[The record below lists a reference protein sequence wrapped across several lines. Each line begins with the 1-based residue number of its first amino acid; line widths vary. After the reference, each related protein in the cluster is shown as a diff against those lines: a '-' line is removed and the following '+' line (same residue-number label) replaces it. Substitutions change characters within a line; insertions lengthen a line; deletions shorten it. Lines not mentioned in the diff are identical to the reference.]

1 MIKLKHLSFAYDKT
15 PILHNINLNIQK
27 GELVGIIGES
37 GSGKTTLMNLVL
49 GDLTPIQGTIDINTS
64 RILPIFQQATQSFNP
79 KLTIKASLKEPLKYY
94 ANAEQSFDQVVLP
107 LMKQL
112 DLDRHLL
119 TRYPDQVSGG
129 QLQRFNVLRTV
140 MLQPDVLICDEITSS
155 LDVVAEQKLVEKLKT
170 IHHQQQTTMIIISH
184 DIAMLNQIVERM
196 IVIQNGQIVDDF
208 KTEALFNPS
217 RHPYTKE
224 LIEAYNEN

>member
-1 MIKLKHLSFAYDKT
+1 MIKMKHLSFAYDKEA
-15 PILHNINLNIQK
+15 ILKNINLTIQK

-37 GSGKTTLMNLVL
+37 GSGKTTLMNLLL
-49 GDLTPIQGTIDINTS
+49 GDLTPSQGTIDINTP

-79 KLTIKASLKEPLKYY
+79 KLTLETSLKEPLKYY
-94 ANAEQSFDQVVLP
+94 ANAEQSFNQIVLP
-107 LMKQL
+107 LMTQL
-112 DLDRHLL
+112 DLDQQLL
-119 TRYPDQVSGG
+119 THYPDQVSGG

-155 LDVVAEQKLVEKLKT
+155 LDVVAEQKLIEKLKT
-170 IHHQQQTTMIIISH
+170 IHQQQRTTMIIISH

-208 KTEALFNPS
+208 KTNQLFDEA

-224 LIEAYNEN
+224 LIDAYHEN

>member
-1 MIKLKHLSFAYDKT
+1 MIKIKHLSFAYDKAD
-15 PILHNINLNIQK
+15 ILHNINLNIQK

-37 GSGKTTLMNLVL
+37 GSGKTTLMNLIL
-49 GDLTPIQGTIDINTS
+49 GELTPVQGTIDINST

-79 KLTIKASLKEPLKYY
+79 KLTIKASLIEPLKYY
-94 ANAEQSFDQVVLP
+94 ANAEHSFDQVVSP
-107 LMKQL
+107 LMSQL
-112 DLDRHLL
+112 DLDSQLL

-155 LDVVAEQKLVEKLKT
+155 LDVVAEQKLVEKLKA
-170 IHHQQQTTMIIISH
+170 IHNQQQTTMIIISH

-208 KTEALFNPS
+208 RTEQLFDES

-224 LIEAYNEN
+224 LIAAYNEN

>member
-1 MIKLKHLSFAYDKT
+1 MIKIKHLSFAYDKAD
-15 PILHNINLNIQK
+15 ILHNINLNIQK

-37 GSGKTTLMNLVL
+37 GSGKTTLMNLIL
-49 GDLTPIQGTIDINTS
+49 GELTPVQGTIDINS
-64 RILPIFQQATQSFNP
+64 PLILPIFQQATQSFNP
-79 KLTIKASLKEPLKYY
+79 KLTIKASLIEPLKYY
-94 ANAEQSFDQVVLP
+94 ANAEHSFDQVVLP
-107 LMKQL
+107 LMSQL
-112 DLDRHLL
+112 DLDSQLL

-155 LDVVAEQKLVEKLKT
+155 LDVVAEQKLVEKLKA
-170 IHHQQQTTMIIISH
+170 IHNQQQTTMIIISH

-208 KTEALFNPS
+208 KTEQLFDES
-217 RHPYTKE
+217 RHSYTKE
-224 LIEAYNEN
+224 LIAAYNED

>member
-1 MIKLKHLSFAYDKT
+1 MIKIKHLSFAYDKAD
-15 PILHNINLNIQK
+15 ILHNINLNIQK

-37 GSGKTTLMNLVL
+37 GSGKTTLMNLIL
-49 GDLTPIQGTIDINTS
+49 GELTPVQGTIDINST

-79 KLTIKASLKEPLKYY
+79 KLTIKASLIEPLKYY
-94 ANAEQSFDQVVLP
+94 ANAEHSFDQVVSP
-107 LMKQL
+107 LMSQL
-112 DLDRHLL
+112 DLDSQLL

-155 LDVVAEQKLVEKLKT
+155 LDVVAEQKLVEKLKA
-170 IHHQQQTTMIIISH
+170 IHNQQQTTMIIISH

-208 KTEALFNPS
+208 RTEQLFDES

-224 LIEAYNEN
+224 LTAAYNEN

>member
-15 PILHNINLNIQK
+15 AILHNINLSIQK

-37 GSGKTTLMNLVL
+37 GSGKTTLMNLIL

-107 LMKQL
+107 LMEQL
-112 DLDRHLL
+112 DLDHHLL

>member
-1 MIKLKHLSFAYDKT
+1 MIKIKHLSFAYDKKD
-15 PILHNINLNIQK
+15 ILHNINLNIQK
-27 GELVGIIGES
+27 GELVGVIGES
-37 GSGKTTLMNLVL
+37 GSGKTTLMNLIL
-49 GDLTPIQGTIDINTS
+49 GDLTPVQGTIDINS
-64 RILPIFQQATQSFNP
+64 PRILPIFQQATQSFNP
-79 KLTIKASLKEPLKYY
+79 KLTLKASLKEPLKYY
-94 ANAEQSFDQVVLP
+94 ANAEHSFEQVVLP

-112 DLDRHLL
+112 DLDAQLL

-170 IHHQQQTTMIIISH
+170 IHEQQQTTMIIISH

-208 KTEALFNPS
+208 KTNQLFDET

-224 LIEAYNEN
+224 LIAAYNEN

>member
-1 MIKLKHLSFAYDKT
+1 MIKIKHLSFAYDKAD
-15 PILHNINLNIQK
+15 ILHNINLNIQK

-37 GSGKTTLMNLVL
+37 GSGKTTLMNLIL
-49 GDLTPIQGTIDINTS
+49 GELTPVQGTIDINS
-64 RILPIFQQATQSFNP
+64 PLILPIFQQATQSFNP
-79 KLTIKASLKEPLKYY
+79 KLMIKASLIEPLKYY
-94 ANAEQSFDQVVLP
+94 ANAEHSFDQVVLP
-107 LMKQL
+107 LMSQL
-112 DLDRHLL
+112 DLDSQLL

-155 LDVVAEQKLVEKLKT
+155 LDVVAEQKLVEKLKA
-170 IHHQQQTTMIIISH
+170 IHNQQQTTMIIISH

-208 KTEALFNPS
+208 KTEQLFDES
-217 RHPYTKE
+217 RHSYTKE
-224 LIEAYNEN
+224 LIAAYNED

>member
-1 MIKLKHLSFAYDKT
+1 MS
-15 PILHNINLNIQK
+15 
-27 GELVGIIGES
+27 
-37 GSGKTTLMNLVL
+37 
-49 GDLTPIQGTIDINTS
+49 
-64 RILPIFQQATQSFNP
+64 
-79 KLTIKASLKEPLKYY
+79 
-94 ANAEQSFDQVVLP
+94 
-107 LMKQL
+107 QL
-112 DLDRHLL
+112 DLDSQLL

-155 LDVVAEQKLVEKLKT
+155 LDVVAEQKLVEKLKA
-170 IHHQQQTTMIIISH
+170 IHNQQQTTMIIISH

-208 KTEALFNPS
+208 RTEQLFDES

-224 LIEAYNEN
+224 LIAAYNEN